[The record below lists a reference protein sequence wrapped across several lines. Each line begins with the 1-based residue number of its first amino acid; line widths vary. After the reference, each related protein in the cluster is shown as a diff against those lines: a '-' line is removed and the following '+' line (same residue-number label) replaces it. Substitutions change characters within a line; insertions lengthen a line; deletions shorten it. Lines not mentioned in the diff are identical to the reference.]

1 MSKELSMRLSTG
13 VTGLDEVLN
22 GGFIPKRSYLVRGG
36 PGSGKTTLGV
46 HYLAAGVANGER
58 VLFICLGEPEPHI
71 RQNAKSFGFD
81 LKDVVFLDL
90 SPGPESFAEIETYDI
105 FSPAEVEKEP
115 TTRKIVD
122 QVEKIKPNRVFID
135 AIAQFRYLA
144 TDVSQFH
151 KQVLSFLR
159 FLVSQGC
166 TVLLTSESGKETPD
180 DDLQF
185 LSDGVI
191 NLEYAL
197 EGRYLSVTK
206 YRGSGFRDG
215 RHFVRLSD
223 KGMAVF
229 PRLIPAAYKQEF
241 APETFSSG
249 VPDLDELLYG
259 GLKRGTITI
268 ISGPSGVGKTTVGLL
283 FMKEA
288 AGRGQRSVLYSFEED
303 PHTLLRRSE
312 AINIPVQALIDK
324 GMLSVVKVEPLKQS
338 PEEFAYMVRKAVEEQ
353 DARIVMIDSVS
364 GYEICLGGDD
374 LVSHLHALCK
384 YMANM
389 GVTVILV
396 NEVEAI
402 TGDFRVTEVG
412 ISYMADNI
420 VFMRYLELNG
430 ELRKAIGILKK
441 RMSNFGKS
449 LRELKIT
456 RHGVELG
463 RPLTGLKGILSSMPE
478 LLEPTDDEE

>member
-1 MSKELSMRLSTG
+1 VSKQLSMRLSTG
-13 VTGLDEVLN
+13 VPGLDEVLN

-46 HYLAAGVANGER
+46 HYLAAGVANGEK
-58 VLFICLGEPEPHI
+58 VLFICLGESEAHI

-81 LKDVVFLDL
+81 LKGFAFLDL
-90 SPGPESFAEIETYDI
+90 SPGPEFFTEIDTYDI
-105 FSPAEVEKEP
+105 FSPAEVERGP
-115 TTRKIVD
+115 ITRKIID
-122 QVEKIKPNRVFID
+122 QVEKIKPDRVFID
-135 AIAQFRYLA
+135 AIMQFRYLA
-144 TDVSQFH
+144 TDVFQFR

-159 FLVSQGC
+159 FLISRGC
-166 TVLLTSESGKETPD
+166 TVLLTSESGKEFSD

-191 NLEYAL
+191 NLEHAL
-197 EGRYLSVTK
+197 EGRHLSVTK
-206 YRGSGFRDG
+206 YRGSGFRNG
-215 RHFVRLSD
+215 RHFVRLTD

-229 PRLIPAAYKQEF
+229 PRLIPAAYRQEF

-249 VPDLDELLYG
+249 LPDLDELLYG

-283 FMKEA
+283 FMREA
-288 AGRGQRSVLYSFEED
+288 ARKGQRSVLYSFEEAL
-303 PHTLLRRSE
+303 HTLLRRSE
-312 AINIPVQALIDK
+312 AISIPVQALIDK
-324 GMLSVVKVEPLKQS
+324 GMLSVVKVEPLKHS
-338 PEEFAYMVRKAVEEQ
+338 PEEFAHMVRKVVEEQ

-384 YMANM
+384 YMTNM

-412 ISYMADNI
+412 ISYIADNI

-430 ELRKAIGILKK
+430 ELRKAIGVLKK
-441 RMSNFGKS
+441 RMSNFGKA

-456 RHGVELG
+456 RHGVEVG

-478 LLEPTDDEE
+478 LLEPTDDED